1 MAHSVVSTA
10 LTMDI
15 SGLRE
20 GVKSATE
27 ELKKLNTSGSN
38 LSAGLAKISRSLSPV
53 AFLAWGKIAKETFRL
68 VTSATYGFVDS
79 QIKLVKQQY
88 DAAYSLNLSYNQFQ
102 ALSLAAQQAGLN
114 FERLYEP
121 MSKVVRKIDDA
132 MKGSQTSVQN
142 FGRLG
147 LIPEKLA
154 KLSTYDQFKAVM
166 DALNAIPNAGERA
179 ALAMNLF
186 EESGGKFLQLFAS
199 GSDGVR
205 QFEQEAKKLNL
216 TLSDIDLGAILKANQ
231 AMIRMKAA
239 IQGLKT
245 QVLAGVAPIVER
257 VARYFQ
263 EKISANN
270 FVEQAREAFLAVT
283 RTTIEYF
290 ARLGSMISD
299 LFIDI
304 QYVVERLSTILNQT
318 ENFSW
323 NPFTMGYRMGESYRQ
338 TSNGGGGWGD
348 DIPLTREGQKQL
360 VRQQLN
366 DFIGDLY
373 KTIEKGV
380 TGLGAGGGAPY
391 QFKPESDEKP
401 VVQENTKSIREL
413 TAATQQNT
421 AAMTNRLASADD
433 IRSAGGV
440 ATMMSPFLGGYG
452 QEKQVTLLE
461 KIKTATEKMANNKP
475 VPVNL

>member
-27 ELKKLNTSGSN
+27 ELKKLNNSGSN

-270 FVEQAREAFLAVT
+270 FVEQAREAFLAC
-283 RTTIEYF
+283 
-290 ARLGSMISD
+290 D
-299 LFIDI
+299 KD
-304 QYVVERLSTILNQT
+304 NH
-318 ENFSW
+318 
-323 NPFTMGYRMGESYRQ
+323 
-338 TSNGGGGWGD
+338 
-348 DIPLTREGQKQL
+348 
-360 VRQQLN
+360 
-366 DFIGDLY
+366 
-373 KTIEKGV
+373 
-380 TGLGAGGGAPY
+380 
-391 QFKPESDEKP
+391 
-401 VVQENTKSIREL
+401 
-413 TAATQQNT
+413 
-421 AAMTNRLASADD
+421 
-433 IRSAGGV
+433 
-440 ATMMSPFLGGYG
+440 
-452 QEKQVTLLE
+452 
-461 KIKTATEKMANNKP
+461 
-475 VPVNL
+475 